1 MPAKKQRETK
11 KVIACT
17 CRVDNYDW
25 IKERRLY
32 NLPLPKDGKGESYS
46 SVTHIA
52 VYAHD
57 LPVLAFTARY
67 TREVDGAW
75 LAANGYKVS
84 PQPHGEKY
92 AIFELGAA
100 TTEAELYAKSDV
112 YVCSARW
119 TGKIG
124 TDFFEKTL
132 PQCGGKSVPNI
143 FERIRPFFANCH
155 KIQAYNPV
163 QMDLD
168 TMTSQRSGGCV
179 GSSDDLIKSH
189 ILTIRGIQVMLD
201 CDLAMLYGVETKVLN
216 QAVKRNIERFP
227 SDFMFQ
233 ITKSEWLE
241 AQTSSANLKSQF
253 VTSSWGG
260 VRKLPYAFTEYGIA
274 MLSGVLRSSIAVE
287 INIRIMRVFVAMRR
301 FTVAHE
307 GLLQRIGAVEV
318 KQVVMDEKLNMVLG
332 AIKEGEFP
340 EQKVF
345 FEGTYY
351 DAYSFAKKLVRKASK
366 SIVLID
372 GYCDGVTL
380 DILAQKRKG
389 VKTTIVT
396 HAKHPALTSTDLAK
410 FNAQNPTLTI
420 IASAGFHDRFLIMD
434 DVLLYHFGASLKDL
448 GRKCFAVTKMDA
460 TFIPSIMGQ
469 I

>member
-1 MPAKKQRETK
+1 MNDKL
-11 KVIACT
+11 INIH
-17 CRVDNYDW
+17 NY
-25 IKERRLY
+25 ICEVRGRR
-32 NLPLPKDGKGESYS
+32 
-46 SVTHIA
+46 
-52 VYAHD
+52 
-57 LPVLAFTARY
+57 
-67 TREVDGAW
+67 
-75 LAANGYKVS
+75 
-84 PQPHGEKY
+84 
-92 AIFELGAA
+92 
-100 TTEAELYAKSDV
+100 
-112 YVCSARW
+112 
-119 TGKIG
+119 
-124 TDFFEKTL
+124 
-132 PQCGGKSVPNI
+132 
-143 FERIRPFFANCH
+143 
-155 KIQAYNPV
+155 
-163 QMDLD
+163 
-168 TMTSQRSGGCV
+168 
-179 GSSDDLIKSH
+179 
-189 ILTIRGIQVMLD
+189 VMLD
-201 CDLAMLYGVETKVLN
+201 SDLAMLYGVETKVLN